1 MISRK
6 KEIVKKG
13 TKKKALMIRSM
24 RKQFYF
30 LSVFYLLFFISCKQ
44 DYIPKP
50 HGYFRIAFKEKAYHQ
65 LDSAAL
71 PYKFDIPN
79 YSNAVPDNDRLAEPS
94 WINLKVPAHKAE
106 INISYKKVDKN
117 LSQLLEDSRTL
128 AYKHSVKAD
137 AINERVFVN
146 PGKKVY
152 GTIYM
157 IDGNAASPLQFYLT
171 DSTKNFLRG
180 ALYIREVPNID
191 SLRPVIDFL
200 TPDVIRL
207 IETTEWKH

>member
-1 MISRK
+1 MPKLI
-6 KEIVKKG
+6 
-13 TKKKALMIRSM
+13 
-24 RKQFYF
+24 
-30 LSVFYLLFFISCKQ
+30 YLLSIIFILLYSCQQ

-50 HGYFRIAFKEKAYHQ
+50 HGYFRIDFPEKTYHQ

-71 PYKFDIPN
+71 PYKFDVPD
-79 YSNAVPDNDRLAEPS
+79 YGKVVPDNDRLAEPY
-94 WINLKVPAHKAE
+94 WINLKIPAHKAE
-106 INISYKKVDKN
+106 VNISYKKVDKN
-117 LSQLLEDSRTL
+117 LSKLLEDSRTL
-128 AYKHSVKAD
+128 AYKHSIKAD
-137 AINERVFVN
+137 AINERIYIN
-146 PGKKVY
+146 PKKKVY

-207 IETTEWKH
+207 IETTEWKN

>member
-1 MISRK
+1 MPNKLI
-6 KEIVKKG
+6 
-13 TKKKALMIRSM
+13 
-24 RKQFYF
+24 
-30 LSVFYLLFFISCKQ
+30 YLPPIIFILLYSCQQ

-50 HGYFRIAFKEKAYHQ
+50 HGYFRIDFPEKSYHQ
-65 LDSAAL
+65 FDSVAL
-71 PYKFDIPN
+71 PYKFDAPD
-79 YSNAVPDNDRLAEPS
+79 YSKVVPDNDRLAEPS
-94 WINLKVPAHKAE
+94 WINMKIPAHKAE
-106 INISYKKVDKN
+106 VNISYKKVDKN
-117 LSQLLEDSRTL
+117 LSKLLEDSRTL
-128 AYKHSVKAD
+128 AYKHSIKAD
-137 AINERVFVN
+137 AINERIYIN
-146 PGKKVY
+146 TQKKVY
-152 GTIYM
+152 GTIYR